1 MIELERWVR
10 AANYCGDDFSDY
22 YVVCGQHRDSNYMD
36 QSNFIVA
43 TKRLGGENDPE
54 VIIAS
59 SSHWAVGWVENLMVH
74 KDAEEKVM
82 IATDIVND
90 IACYPILDEDHY
102 DDMKYNE
109 VIRLRDEIK
118 QDIVE
123 GNAKYWEHYGITAD
137 SDDDEI
143 YEIADGHVN

>member
-1 MIELERWVR
+1 VIELERWVR

-22 YVVCGQHRDSNYMD
+22 YVVCGQHRDSGCVQ

-43 TKRLGGENDPE
+43 TQRLGGENEPE
-54 VIIAS
+54 VIIAR

-90 IACYPILDEDHY
+90 IEKCGVLDDDHWY
-102 DDMKYNE
+102 ELKSVE
-109 VIRLRDEIK
+109 VDRLVAEIK
-118 QDIVE
+118 SDIAD
-123 GNAKYWEHYGITAD
+123 GDAKYWEHYGITAD

>member
-22 YVVCGQHRDSNYMD
+22 YVVCGQHRDSGCVQ

-43 TKRLGGENDPE
+43 TQRLGGENEPE
-54 VIIAS
+54 VIIAR

-90 IACYPILDEDHY
+90 IEKCGVLDDDHWY
-102 DDMKYNE
+102 DMRQEE
-109 VIRLRDEIK
+109 VSQLIDEIK
-118 QDIVE
+118 QDIAE
-123 GNAKYWEHYGITAD
+123 GNAKYWIHYGIVAD